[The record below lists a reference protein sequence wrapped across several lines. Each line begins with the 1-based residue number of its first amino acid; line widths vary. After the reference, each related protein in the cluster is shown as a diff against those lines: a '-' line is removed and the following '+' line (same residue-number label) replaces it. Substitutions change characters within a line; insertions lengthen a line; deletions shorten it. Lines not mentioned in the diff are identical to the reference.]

1 MGKIKI
7 CINIKPQV
15 RRRRDNKWTTK
26 IHSSVNNIN
35 TKGKIQNHKPS
46 NKQLHLAMTC
56 NVFRSILSFH
66 KIISQASNKRDVKNY
81 R

>member
-7 CINIKPQV
+7 CIKNIKPQL

-35 TKGKIQNHKPS
+35 TKGKRLINTQYAV
-46 NKQLHLAMTC
+46 Q
-56 NVFRSILSFH
+56 SILVWSGDRLQVSFLLTT
-66 KIISQASNKRDVKNY
+66 VE
-81 R
+81 